1 MYQSIDILRRITS
14 FMSVFLMIFLRL
26 GKQLKYYFILLIS
39 IFITINP
46 AMAESPR
53 RIVSLAPN
61 VTEVLYDVG
70 LREQVIAVSTYCN
83 YPPEV
88 KTKPKIGGMSNPS
101 LEAIVALKPDMVVLT
116 DDGNP
121 RMIEQRLSELNIPTY
136 VFRAR
141 RLAELPGEIRKLG
154 SAFDVRGQAERS
166 ARRIEKAY
174 RHYAAKAKYSS
185 VLTPRKAIFIVQ
197 PEPLIVAGPGTAIDD
212 VLNLLGL
219 KNIASDTQTRYPHF
233 SLEEVIRRSP
243 DVIFIVKTHDTKNA
257 RTGQFLK
264 KLRQLKA
271 VQEGKVFYIGDP
283 LLRMGPRIT
292 DGLAEM
298 AGYLG
303 IKKENLSAR

>member
-1 MYQSIDILRRITS
+1 MKNLLVVILS
-14 FMSVFLMIFLRL
+14 
-26 GKQLKYYFILLIS
+26 ILLCPFHDALAS
-39 IFITINP
+39 
-46 AMAESPR
+46 SPL

-70 LREQVIAVSTYCN
+70 LGEQVIAVSTYCN
-83 YPPEV
+83 YPPAV
-88 KTKPKIGGMSNPS
+88 KGKTKIGGMSNPS

-121 RMIEQRLSELNIPTY
+121 RMIEQRLSTLNIPTY

-141 RLAELPGEIRKLG
+141 RLPEIPGEIRKLG
-154 SAFDVRGQAERS
+154 KAFNVQDQAERS
-166 ARRIEKAY
+166 ARRIEAAY
-174 RHYAAKAKYSS
+174 RCYAADTKYSR
-185 VLTPRKAIFIVQ
+185 PYPRRKAIFVVQ

-212 VLNLLGL
+212 ALNLLGL
-219 KNIASDTQTRYPHF
+219 KNIASDTRTRYPHF

-271 VQEGKVFYIGDP
+271 VQKGKVFYIGDP

-292 DGLAEM
+292 DGLDEM

-303 IKKENLSAR
+303 IKKCGWSNR

>member
-1 MYQSIDILRRITS
+1 M
-14 FMSVFLMIFLRL
+14 
-26 GKQLKYYFILLIS
+26 G
-39 IFITINP
+39 
-46 AMAESPR
+46 ASPE

-61 VTEVLYDVG
+61 VTEIFFDLG
-70 LREQVIAVSTYCN
+70 LGAHVIAVSTYCN

-121 RMIEQRLSELNIPTY
+121 RMIEQRLTGLNIPTY

-154 SAFDVRGQAERS
+154 SAFDVRDQAERS
-166 ARRIEKAY
+166 ARRIEKAC
-174 RHYAAKAKYSS
+174 RHYAAKAKYSP

-197 PEPLIVAGPGTAIDD
+197 PEPLIVAGPDTAIDD
-212 VLNLLGL
+212 ALNLLGL
-219 KNIASDTQTRYPHF
+219 TNIAADTQTRYPHF
-233 SLEEVIRRSP
+233 SLEELIRRSP

-257 RTGQFLK
+257 GAGQLLK
-264 KLRQLKA
+264 KLSQLKA

-292 DGLAEM
+292 EGLDEM
-298 AGYLG
+298 AGCLG

>member
-1 MYQSIDILRRITS
+1 MGASH
-14 FMSVFLMIFLRL
+14 
-26 GKQLKYYFILLIS
+26 
-39 IFITINP
+39 
-46 AMAESPR
+46 E

-61 VTEVLYDVG
+61 VTEALFDMG
-70 LREQVIAVSTYCN
+70 LGAQIIAVSTYCN

-121 RMIEQRLSELNIPTY
+121 RMIERRLTGLNIPTY

-154 SAFDVRGQAERS
+154 AAFDVRGQAERS

-174 RHYAAKAKYSS
+174 RHYATETKHSNLLFRK
-185 VLTPRKAIFIVQ
+185 KAIFIVQ
-197 PEPLIVAGPGTAIDD
+197 PEPLIVAGPDTAIDD
-212 VLNLLGL
+212 TLNLFGL
-219 KNIASDTQTRYPHF
+219 TNIAADTRTRYPHF
-233 SLEEVIRRSP
+233 SLEELIRRSP
-243 DVIFIVKTHDTKNA
+243 DIIFIVKTHDTNNA
-257 RTGQFLK
+257 RTDPFLK
-264 KLRQLKA
+264 KLSHLKA
-271 VQEGKVFYIGDP
+271 VRNGKVFYIGDP

-292 DGLAEM
+292 EGLDEM

-303 IKKENLSAR
+303 IKKENLSTR